1 VCDPSG
7 KCDTAT
13 VTIAIMPAAITPS
26 LTIVKAVQSITLSPN
41 QNFDYTLTVG
51 NNGTAPTS
59 GLITLRDTL
68 QTNLAFIIGSG
79 AGWTCSA
86 VGQVVTCVSNNVIV
100 VGSTN
105 AITLTV
111 IALQAGS
118 YANKAGVYGGGDL
131 VATNVATAKIS
142 NRVTT
147 VIGIPCATITPKAFL
162 LGALFNTNTAL
173 MRDDLRTKGLIPFNQ
188 PYGNLEYS
196 DVAYTGTET
205 TTSAVLA
212 VSDNNAI
219 VDWVVVELRDATN
232 PATINYRQAALI
244 QRDGDIVQADG
255 VSPLSFC
262 NLPASQYYVAV
273 RHRNHLGVM
282 TATAIALGAN
292 TLVDFSVS
300 TTNTWKSLNAS
311 ITSNYPQA
319 PNINGVYAMWSGNAS
334 IDKSVKAQGSNNDQS
349 AIVQSVW
356 NDPGNTSYSNIYSVN
371 KYLRSDI
378 NMNGVTKMQGT
389 FNDVDYLYNV
399 IWFHP
404 ENPSVSNIF
413 SFYQQLP

>member
-1 VCDPSG
+1 
-7 KCDTAT
+7 
-13 VTIAIMPAAITPS
+13 MPATATPS
-26 LTIVKAVQSITLSPN
+26 LTIVKAVQSVTLNPN
-41 QNFDYTLTVG
+41 QNFDYTLTIG
-51 NNGTAPTS
+51 NNGTASTN
-59 GLITLRDTL
+59 GLITVRDTL
-68 QTNLAFIIGSG
+68 QTGLAFIVGNS
-79 AGWTCSA
+79 AGWSCSA
-86 VGQVVTCVSNNVIV
+86 VGQVVTCTSNNVIA
-100 VGSTN
+100 VGATN

-111 IALQAGS
+111 TALQAGT
-118 YANKAGVYGGGDL
+118 YLNKAGVYGGGDP
-131 VATNVATAKIS
+131 VAINGATAKIS
-142 NRVTT
+142 NTVTT
-147 VIGIPCATITPKAFL
+147 AIGVPCATITPKAFL
-162 LGALFNTNTAL
+162 LGALFNTSTAL
-173 MRDDLRTKGLIPFNQ
+173 MRDDLRTKGLIPLNQ
-188 PYGNLEYS
+188 PYGNIEYS

-205 TTSAVLA
+205 TTNTVLA
-212 VSDNNAI
+212 VSGNNAI

-244 QRDGDIVQADG
+244 QRDGDIVQTDG

-262 NLPASQYYVAV
+262 NLPASQYYVSV

-292 TLVDFSVS
+292 TLVDFSLS
-300 TTNTWKSLNAS
+300 TTATWKSPNVG
-311 ITSNYPQA
+311 ITSAYPQA
-319 PNINGVYAMWSGNAS
+319 PNVNGVYAMWSGNAS

-356 NDPGNTSYSNIYSVN
+356 NDPGNTAISNIYSVN